1 MVKTYILDTNVI
13 LNDPYAMVDGF
24 EDNTVIITS
33 TTLQELDSKKKS
45 GGEVGYNARLCGKIL
60 DDLRQKGDLIA
71 GIKNDSG
78 GITKIEPNGINKD
91 LLPVGYSIDN
101 ADNRIIST
109 CIHIKQRAEDQKI
122 PVILVTD
129 DVLMRI
135 SATAAFSYA
144 EEDIGVEE
152 YENSHID
159 AKDTLYRGYSEADT
173 DKEFIDKLY
182 SEKSAENPDI
192 KAPVEN
198 EFFTFSSGSQSALSV
213 YQKGKF
219 HLINPEQTLNGWI
232 KPKNRLQAYAM
243 WLLKNKDIPLKI
255 LIGSAGT
262 GKTFLSLAEGLN
274 DTIGQKKYG
283 AYYNRVL
290 ISRPVYGYEEIG
302 FLPGDID
309 EKLNSSINLNYLDSL
324 EAILRHGGK
333 EERDQVKMQIED
345 LFETGVIEVCALSF
359 IRGRSLIN
367 SYLICDE
374 AQNANSALIRDVITR
389 AGSGTSVVL
398 AGDPRQIDVN
408 LDPHNNGLEYAAS
421 RMKGSPLCG
430 IIRFPAESS
439 VRSPLAKEASE
450 RM

>member
-91 LLPVGYSIDN
+91 LLPVGYSMDN

-159 AKDTLYRGYSEADT
+159 D
-173 DKEFIDKLY
+173 
-182 SEKSAENPDI
+182 
-192 KAPVEN
+192 
-198 EFFTFSSGSQSALSV
+198 
-213 YQKGKF
+213 
-219 HLINPEQTLNGWI
+219 
-232 KPKNRLQAYAM
+232 
-243 WLLKNKDIPLKI
+243 
-255 LIGSAGT
+255 
-262 GKTFLSLAEGLN
+262 
-274 DTIGQKKYG
+274 
-283 AYYNRVL
+283 
-290 ISRPVYGYEEIG
+290 
-302 FLPGDID
+302 
-309 EKLNSSINLNYLDSL
+309 
-324 EAILRHGGK
+324 
-333 EERDQVKMQIED
+333 
-345 LFETGVIEVCALSF
+345 
-359 IRGRSLIN
+359 
-367 SYLICDE
+367 
-374 AQNANSALIRDVITR
+374 
-389 AGSGTSVVL
+389 
-398 AGDPRQIDVN
+398 
-408 LDPHNNGLEYAAS
+408 
-421 RMKGSPLCG
+421 
-430 IIRFPAESS
+430 
-439 VRSPLAKEASE
+439 
-450 RM
+450 